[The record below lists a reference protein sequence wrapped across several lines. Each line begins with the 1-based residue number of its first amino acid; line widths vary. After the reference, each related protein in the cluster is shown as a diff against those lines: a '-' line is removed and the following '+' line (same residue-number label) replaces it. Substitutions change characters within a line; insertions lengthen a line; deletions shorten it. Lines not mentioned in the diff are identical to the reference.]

1 MKCPRSATRQRQRAD
16 EWLPGVG
23 GLVSDSQQVQVSF
36 ESDENVLKW
45 IMVARVQSLS
55 FRASQVAQWLGVRL
69 RMQGMQ
75 EMCVQSLD
83 REDTLE

>member
-1 MKCPRSATRQRQRAD
+1 MIANRCR
-16 EWLPGVG
+16 
-23 GLVSDSQQVQVSF
+23 VSF

-69 RMQGMQ
+69 
-75 EMCVQSLD
+75 
-83 REDTLE
+83 

>member
-1 MKCPRSATRQRQRAD
+1 MQTDSR
-16 EWLPGVG
+16 
-23 GLVSDSQQVQVSF
+23 LVIARGWEKGEYAVTTDRHRVSF

-69 RMQGMQ
+69 
-75 EMCVQSLD
+75 
-83 REDTLE
+83 